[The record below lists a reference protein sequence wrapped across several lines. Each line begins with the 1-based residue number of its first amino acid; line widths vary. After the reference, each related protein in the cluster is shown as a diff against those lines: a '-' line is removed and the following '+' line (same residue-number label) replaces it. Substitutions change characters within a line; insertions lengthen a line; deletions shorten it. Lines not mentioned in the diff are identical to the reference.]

1 MSDDVTGPLA
11 PDGSELTP
19 EEWDAVRRLRG
30 ERGAPTAQPVQTP
43 QPTETAPIETAPAQT
58 SPTEPQATAA
68 PLPPVEPVPPAA
80 ETAPP
85 VTQTGVTETDGS
97 EPVEQQ
103 PTPAPAVG
111 DHPDENQPPSPAAA
125 AVPALAALVV
135 LAVVSVVLAALV
147 GLRVSDN
154 HSRDSASTAALA
166 AATTG
171 VATVLS
177 YNYRSL
183 DADFAKAEALL
194 TPSFRKAYDSTTA
207 KAVQP
212 LAAKYQAVSTAQVS
226 AAGIL
231 TVSASKA
238 TVLVFVSQQVTNTQ
252 LSAPRLDRSRIQV
265 ELVHSHGKWLINK
278 LTPV

>member
-1 MSDDVTGPLA
+1 
-11 PDGSELTP
+11 
-19 EEWDAVRRLRG
+19 
-30 ERGAPTAQPVQTP
+30 
-43 QPTETAPIETAPAQT
+43 
-58 SPTEPQATAA
+58 
-68 PLPPVEPVPPAA
+68 VPPAA

-85 VTQTGVTETDGS
+85 ISQAAVS
-97 EPVEQQ
+97 EPVEPQ
-103 PTPAPAVG
+103 PTPAPVRG
-111 DHPDENQPPSPAAA
+111 GHRDDRQVPSPASA

-147 GLRVSDN
+147 GLRVSDH

-226 AAGIL
+226 AAGII

>member
-1 MSDDVTGPLA
+1 VSDDAGELPTG

-30 ERGAPTAQPVQTP
+30 ERAAAEPAPVVEPHQTP
-43 QPTETAPIETAPAQT
+43 QAQETPQAPETPQLEETPEPA
-58 SPTEPQATAA
+58 ATAA
-68 PLPPVEPVPPAA
+68 PLEPVEPVPPPA

-85 VTQTGVTETDGS
+85 VARSVGRAA
-97 EPVEQQ
+97 PV
-103 PTPAPAVG
+103 
-111 DHPDENQPPSPAAA
+111 
-125 AVPALAALVV
+125 AVPALAALMV

-147 GLRVSDN
+147 GLRVSD
-154 HSRDSASTAALA
+154 HHTRDKASTSALA

-183 DADFAKAEALL
+183 DADFSKAEALL
-194 TPSFRKAYDSTTA
+194 TSSFRKAYVSTTA

-212 LAAKYQAVSTAQVS
+212 LAAKYKAVSTAQVS
-226 AAGIL
+226 AAGVISA
-231 TVSASKA
+231 SASKA

-265 ELVHSHGKWLINK
+265 DLVHSHGRWLINK